1 MRARSVKEERARGS
15 ASREPARRTPMSAIR
30 PPTLEPV
37 PIARAAAGAPLAYAV
52 LGFTFHLEA
61 LAAEDVDRLAQA
73 NERVLAALGASL
85 RWAWSSVHGEVEPF
99 SAGALDLVA
108 SFPAQLVDGEAAA
121 LEDPRARAGAS
132 AMTAAHYDKFGVACH
147 GGVERNVASPW
158 SYRFY
163 STTAAGEGG
172 ALRAD
177 AMLSVTVPETT
188 PLDELAA
195 LATAVAGDLR
205 IRWGAAGLAY
215 GAWELDRY
223 GETRDAVYAHARRH
237 PGFDVGQHATWMRAF
252 HDRVRTV
259 SWLTFLGA
267 GLVEELRGG
276 AKEPLAGDELVAVKP
291 CGGGVVLT
299 AGERPDPGDVNR
311 RRVPRAYARA
321 DARVRPVR
329 AAEGIH
335 FYAPWSASTTEAW
348 LRRFEEG
355 PGS

>member
-1 MRARSVKEERARGS
+1 
-15 ASREPARRTPMSAIR
+15 MSAIR

-37 PIARAAAGAPLAYAV
+37 PFARTAAGAPLAYAA

-61 LAAEDVDRLAQA
+61 LTAEDAERLAQA
-73 NERVLAALGASL
+73 NERVLGAIGASL

-99 SAGALDLVA
+99 SASALDLVA
-108 SFPAQLVDGEAAA
+108 AFPAQLVDAEAAA
-121 LEDPRARAGAS
+121 LEDPRARAGTS
-132 AMTAAHYDKFGVACH
+132 AMNAAHYDKFGVACH
-147 GGVERNVASPW
+147 GGAERNVASPW

-163 STTAAGEGG
+163 STTTAVEGAG
-172 ALRAD
+172 LRAD

-188 PLDELAA
+188 PPGELAA

-259 SWLTFLGA
+259 SWLTFLGDGLLAELQSVA
-267 GLVEELRGG
+267 GE
-276 AKEPLAGDELVAVKP
+276 ALAGDELVAVSP
-291 CGGGVVLT
+291 CGGGVVIT

-311 RRVPRAYARA
+311 RRIPRAYSRA

-329 AAEGIH
+329 ASEGIH

-348 LRRFEEG
+348 LRRFEDA

>member
-1 MRARSVKEERARGS
+1 
-15 ASREPARRTPMSAIR
+15 MSAIR

-37 PIARAAAGAPLAYAV
+37 PIATTAGGAPLAYAA
-52 LGFTFHLEA
+52 LGFSFHLEA
-61 LAAEDVDRLAQA
+61 LASDDAARLTQASDRI
-73 NERVLAALGASL
+73 LAAIGPSL
-85 RWAWSSVHGEVEPF
+85 RWAWSSVHGEVEAF

-108 SFPAQLVDGEAAA
+108 SFPAQLADAGASA
-121 LEDPRARAGAS
+121 LDDPRARAGTS
-132 AMTAAHYDKFGVACH
+132 AMNAAHYDKFGVACH
-147 GGVERNVASPW
+147 GGVERNTASPW
-158 SYRFY
+158 SLRFY
-163 STTAAGEGG
+163 STIRPGAGAE
-172 ALRAD
+172 LSAD
-177 AMLSVTVPETT
+177 AMLSLTVPLTT

-259 SWLTFLGA
+259 SWLTFLGK
-267 GLVEELRGG
+267 GLVEELG
-276 AKEPLAGDELVAVKP
+276 ARNSAALASDELVTVNP
-291 CGGGVVLT
+291 CGDGVVLV

-311 RRVPRAYARA
+311 RRVSRAYAHA
-321 DARVRPVR
+321 DRRVRPVR

-348 LRRFEEG
+348 LRRFEET
-355 PGS
+355 SDS